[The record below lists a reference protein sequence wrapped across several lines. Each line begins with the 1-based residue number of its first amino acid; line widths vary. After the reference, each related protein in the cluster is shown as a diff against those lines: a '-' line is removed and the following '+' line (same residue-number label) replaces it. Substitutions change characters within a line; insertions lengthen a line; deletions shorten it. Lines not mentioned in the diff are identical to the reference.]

1 MDRELTNEML
11 ERCKRFGTEMEA
23 FRQGIAIQV
32 KVPTGWI
39 SEFNPTWSFNCQY
52 RVKPEPLECWVTVYN
67 DHLPST
73 VHPSKEGA
81 LKVATTVPGPAP
93 PSVDKGWTVRKF
105 REVIE

>member
-11 ERCKRFGTEMEA
+11 ERCGRFGTEMEA
-23 FRQGIAIQV
+23 FGQGIAIQV

-52 RVKPEPLECWVTVYN
+52 RVKPEAKTIWVNEYGG
-67 DHLPST
+67 DICAH
-73 VHPSKEGA
+73 
-81 LKVATTVPGPAP
+81 TTREAAVFHCTQITAIREA
-93 PSVDKGWTVRKF
+93 VEY

>member
-1 MDRELTNEML
+1 MNREETKKAIEVMQAYVDGEQIEAKQEGCEWRASFPIWDWGPNE
-11 ERCKRFGTEMEA
+11 
-23 FRQGIAIQV
+23 
-32 KVPTGWI
+32 
-39 SEFNPTWSFNCQY
+39 Y
-52 RVKPEPLECWVTVYN
+52 RVKQEPLECWVTVYN

-73 VHPSKEGA
+73 VHTSKEGA